1 MYISVLACSAR
12 QWISRASYLIEIIW
26 LFIFAPGIFFIPA
39 QNQYYN
45 KNLNQDLEF
54 IDILFDGKF
63 PHLDTLFLMGFQN

>member
-1 MYISVLACSAR
+1 MDFKSKLSDRNNMVFYFCSR
-12 QWISRASYLIEIIW
+12 D
-26 LFIFAPGIFFIPA
+26 FFIPA

-63 PHLDTLFLMGFQN
+63 PHLDTPFLMGFQN